1 MSDLVERYERDGY
14 VVVRGVLDPHRVADA
29 ARHVDW
35 LLERHP
41 DRAGEDLGH
50 ELVADDPFWLDLV
63 SDPRLLDLAA
73 RFVGDDLALF
83 ASHYICKPAGS
94 GRPVLWH
101 QDAGYWPLDPMVAVT
116 LWLAVDASTPA
127 NGCLRVLPGSHR
139 DGVHERRVRSDV
151 ASVFGDESAAEID
164 DDLAV
169 DVILEPGDVEI
180 HHPALLHSSGPNH
193 SATRRCGL
201 TIRYIPTSTRIL
213 GETQPYECA
222 FLLRGQPGVNVYRD
236 RPTLDPERHFTTTA
250 VRGRRV

>member
-1 MSDLVERYERDGY
+1 MSDLLERYGREGY
-14 VVVRGVLDPHRVADA
+14 VVVRGVLDAQRVEDA
-29 ARHVDW
+29 SRHVDW

-41 DRAGEDLGH
+41 ELAGEDLGH
-50 ELVADDPFWLDLV
+50 ELVGDDPFWLDLV

-73 RFVGDDLALF
+73 AFVGDDLALF

-116 LWLAVDASTPA
+116 LWLAVDASTPE
-127 NGCLRVLPGSHR
+127 NGCLRVVPGSHCG
-139 DGVHERRVRSDV
+139 GVHERRVRSDV
-151 ASVFGDESAAEID
+151 VSVFGDESAVDVDE
-164 DDLAV
+164 DLAV

-193 SATRRCGL
+193 SDSRRCGL

-213 GETQPYECA
+213 TESQPYESA
-222 FLLRGQPGVNVYRD
+222 FLLRGDPGVNVYRD
-236 RPTLDPERHFTTTA
+236 RPMFDPDRHFA
-250 VRGRRV
+250 PSS